1 MAYNNYFPVGYQ
13 PVYYPQQNQMQGTQ
27 MSLANQPQ
35 PQQPQMNNGI
45 IWVQGEAAAKSY
57 PIAPNSSV
65 PLWDSEANVIYIKS
79 ADMSG
84 MPSIKILDYTMRD
97 VAPRAAEIQPQSDF
111 ATKDDI
117 SILEKEISSL
127 KSKFERMSGGGEKRK
142 EKSDGK

>member
-13 PVYYPQQNQMQGTQ
+13 PMYYPQQNQVQGTQ
-27 MSLANQPQ
+27 MSLPNQ
-35 PQQPQMNNGI
+35 PQQPQTNNGI

-97 VAPRAAEIQPQSDF
+97 TAPRTAEISPQNEF

-117 SILEKEISSL
+117 SVLEREISSL
-127 KSKFERMSGGGEKRK
+127 RSKFERMSGAGEKRK
-142 EKSDGK
+142 EKIDGK

>member
-1 MAYNNYFPVGYQ
+1 MAYNSYFPAGYQ
-13 PVYYPQQNQMQGTQ
+13 PMYYPQQNQVQGTQ
-27 MSLANQPQ
+27 MSLPNQ
-35 PQQPQMNNGI
+35 PQQPQINNGI

-84 MPSIKILDYTMRD
+84 MPSIKVLDYTMRD
-97 VAPRAAEIQPQSDF
+97 VTARTPEISPQNEF

-117 SILEKEISSL
+117 SVLEKEISSL
-127 KSKFERMSGGGEKRK
+127 RSKFERMSGVGEKRK
-142 EKSDGK
+142 EKNDGK

>member
-1 MAYNNYFPVGYQ
+1 MAYNSYFPAGYQ
-13 PVYYPQQNQMQGTQ
+13 PMYYPQQNQVQGTQ
-27 MSLANQPQ
+27 MSLPNQ
-35 PQQPQMNNGI
+35 PQQPQINNGI

-84 MPSIKILDYTMRD
+84 MPSIKVLDYTMRD
-97 VAPRAAEIQPQSDF
+97 VTARTPEISPQSEF

-117 SILEKEISSL
+117 SVLEKEISSL
-127 KSKFERMSGGGEKRK
+127 RSKFERMSGVGEKRK
-142 EKSDGK
+142 EKNDGK

>member
-1 MAYNNYFPVGYQ
+1 MAYNSYYPTGYQ
-13 PVYYPQQNQMQGTQ
+13 PMYYPQQGQMQ
-27 MSLANQPQ
+27 NQPQ
-35 PQQPQMNNGI
+35 QQPQMNSGI

>member
-13 PVYYPQQNQMQGTQ
+13 PMYYPQQNQVQTPIQ
-27 MSLANQPQ
+27 AQQQP
-35 PQQPQMNNGI
+35 QPQMNNGI

>member
-1 MAYNNYFPVGYQ
+1 MAYNNYFPAGYQ
-13 PVYYPQQNQMQGTQ
+13 PMYYPQQNQMQTPVQ
-27 MSLANQPQ
+27 TQPQ
-35 PQQPQMNNGI
+35 SQQPQINNGI

-97 VAPRAAEIQPQSDF
+97 VAPRSAEISPQNDY
-111 ATKDDI
+111 ATKGDI
-117 SILEKEISSL
+117 SVLEKEISSL
-127 KSKFERMSGGGEKRK
+127 KSKFERMNGTADKRK
-142 EKSDGK
+142 ERTDGK

>member
-1 MAYNNYFPVGYQ
+1 MAYNNYFPAGYQ
-13 PVYYPQQNQMQGTQ
+13 PMYYPQHNQVQGTQ
-27 MSLANQPQ
+27 MSLPNQ
-35 PQQPQMNNGI
+35 PQQPQINNGI

-84 MPSIKILDYTMRD
+84 MPSIKVLDYTMRD
-97 VAPRAAEIQPQSDF
+97 VTARTPEISPQNEF

-117 SILEKEISSL
+117 SVLEKEISSL
-127 KSKFERMSGGGEKRK
+127 RSKFERMSGVGEKRK
-142 EKSDGK
+142 EKNDGK

>member
-1 MAYNNYFPVGYQ
+1 MAYNSYFPAGYQ
-13 PVYYPQQNQMQGTQ
+13 PLYYPQQTQMQ
-27 MSLANQPQ
+27 SQPQ
-35 PQQPQMNNGI
+35 VQPQPQMNNSI

-97 VAPRAAEIQPQSDF
+97 TAPRTAEISPQNEF

-117 SILEKEISSL
+117 SVLEREISSL
-127 KSKFERMSGGGEKRK
+127 RAKFERMSGAGDKRK

>member
-1 MAYNNYFPVGYQ
+1 MAYNSYFPAGYQ
-13 PVYYPQQNQMQGTQ
+13 PMYYPQQNQVQGTQ
-27 MSLANQPQ
+27 MSLPNQPQ
-35 PQQPQMNNGI
+35 PQQPQINNGI

-84 MPSIKILDYTMRD
+84 MPSIKVLDYTMRD
-97 VAPRAAEIQPQSDF
+97 VTARTPEISPQSEF

-117 SILEKEISSL
+117 SVLEKEISSL
-127 KSKFERMSGGGEKRK
+127 RSKFERMSSAGEKRK

>member
-1 MAYNNYFPVGYQ
+1 MAYNSYFPAGYQ
-13 PVYYPQQNQMQGTQ
+13 PMYYPQQNQVQGTQ
-27 MSLANQPQ
+27 MSLPNQ
-35 PQQPQMNNGI
+35 PQQPQINNGI

-97 VAPRAAEIQPQSDF
+97 TAPRAQEIQAQSDF
-111 ATKDDI
+111 ATKNDI

-127 KSKFERMSGGGEKRK
+127 KSKFERMNGTADKRK
-142 EKSDGK
+142 ERTDGK

>member
-1 MAYNNYFPVGYQ
+1 MAYNNYFPAGYQ
-13 PVYYPQQNQMQGTQ
+13 PMYYPQQNQMQMQ
-27 MSLANQPQ
+27 NQPQVQAQ
-35 PQQPQMNNGI
+35 PQQPQINNGI

-97 VAPRAAEIQPQSDF
+97 VAPRSAEISPQNDF

-117 SILEKEISSL
+117 SVLEKEISSL
-127 KSKFERMSGGGEKRK
+127 KSKFERMSGGDKRK
-142 EKSDGK
+142 EKNDGK

>member
-1 MAYNNYFPVGYQ
+1 MAYNSYFPAGYQ
-13 PVYYPQQNQMQGTQ
+13 PMYYPQQNQMQGTQ
-27 MSLANQPQ
+27 MSLPNQ
-35 PQQPQMNNGI
+35 PQQPQTNNGI

-97 VAPRAAEIQPQSDF
+97 TAPRTAEISSQNEF

-117 SILEKEISSL
+117 SVLEREISSL
-127 KSKFERMSGGGEKRK
+127 RSKFERMSGAGEKRK

>member
-1 MAYNNYFPVGYQ
+1 MAYNNGFPVGYQ
-13 PVYYPQQNQMQGTQ
+13 PMYYPTQNQQQ
-27 MSLANQPQ
+27 FQNQPQ
-35 PQQPQMNNGI
+35 VQAPPINNSI

-84 MPSIKILDYTMRD
+84 MPSIKVLDYTMRD
-97 VAPRAAEIQPQSDF
+97 VTARTPEISPQSEF

-117 SILEKEISSL
+117 SVLEREISSL
-127 KSKFERMSGGGEKRK
+127 RSKFERMSGAGEKRK
-142 EKSDGK
+142 EKNDGK

>member
-13 PVYYPQQNQMQGTQ
+13 PMYYPQQNQVQTPIQ
-27 MSLANQPQ
+27 AQQQP
-35 PQQPQMNNGI
+35 QPQMNNGI

-127 KSKFERMSGGGEKRK
+127 KSKFERMSGGDEKRK

>member
-1 MAYNNYFPVGYQ
+1 MAYNSYFPAGYQ
-13 PVYYPQQNQMQGTQ
+13 PMYYPQQNQMQGTQ
-27 MSLANQPQ
+27 MSLPNQ
-35 PQQPQMNNGI
+35 PQQPQINNGI

-84 MPSIKILDYTMRD
+84 MPSIKVLDYTMRD
-97 VAPRAAEIQPQSDF
+97 VAARTPEISPQNEF

-117 SILEKEISSL
+117 SVLEKEISSL
-127 KSKFERMSGGGEKRK
+127 RSKFERMSGVGDKRK
-142 EKSDGK
+142 EKNDGK

>member
-13 PVYYPQQNQMQGTQ
+13 PMYYPQQNQVQTPIQ
-27 MSLANQPQ
+27 AQPQ
-35 PQQPQMNNGI
+35 QQPQMNNGI

-97 VAPRAAEIQPQSDF
+97 VAPRSAEIQPQSDF

>member
-1 MAYNNYFPVGYQ
+1 MAYNSYFPAGYQ
-13 PVYYPQQNQMQGTQ
+13 PMYYPQQNQMQ
-27 MSLANQPQ
+27 NQPQ
-35 PQQPQMNNGI
+35 TAVQQPQINNGI

-84 MPSIKILDYTMRD
+84 MPSIKVLDYTMRD
-97 VAPRAAEIQPQSDF
+97 VTARTPEISPQSEF

-117 SILEKEISSL
+117 SVLEKEISSL
-127 KSKFERMSGGGEKRK
+127 RSKFERMSGVGEKRK
-142 EKSDGK
+142 EKNDGK

>member
-1 MAYNNYFPVGYQ
+1 MAYNSYFPAGYQ
-13 PVYYPQQNQMQGTQ
+13 PMYYPQQ
-27 MSLANQPQ
+27 SQPQAQ

-57 PIAPNSSV
+57 PIAPNTSV

-97 VAPRAAEIQPQSDF
+97 IASKSAEISPQSAF
-111 ATKDDI
+111 ATKDDVEY
-117 SILEKEISSL
+117 LKDEIFAL
-127 KSKFERMSGGGEKRK
+127 KSKFERMSNTGDKRK
-142 EKSDGK
+142 ERTDGK